1 MGSETLMHLLLV
13 FLSSISGSLL
23 LLQLLPH
30 ISLFSSFCHL
40 ADAFKGIWPWFAFIL
55 EDKDLQMLSSR
66 SETYIYFRDQSD
78 FYPKLKIKY

>member
-40 ADAFKGIWPWFAFIL
+40 ADAFEGIRPWFAFIL
-55 EDKDLQMLSSR
+55 EDKNLQMLSLR
-66 SETYIYFRDQSD
+66 SETYIYFRDHSD
-78 FYPKLKIKY
+78 FSPKLKKKY